1 MPVSQRFLAGA
12 VRLRRLSLAVLCTAP
27 LLLTACGGGG
37 SGDAGTP
44 LSQTYNLDAAIT
56 QAMAKPTQLG
66 PLTTTFQNVVFNLT
80 MTFAPAPDMLFEGV
94 TLKSNLQTVTMT
106 GGNANTSSSST
117 LYYKTGPYFAS
128 GSLDV
133 DGSYTVSVRTGD
145 LPAAA
150 TVGASGLLSTDTIY
164 ADATKAL
171 VVATSVNTWSLESDT
186 ATTVLACLNSVVRDV
201 SPPDTSSQKV
211 CFRINTAGDVSGGRI
226 SISGSGVTLDFR

>member
-1 MPVSQRFLAGA
+1 MSPSTLAGA
-12 VRLRRLSLAVLCTAP
+12 ARLRRISLALLVASP
-27 LLLTACGGGG
+27 LLLTACGGG

-56 QAMAKPTQLG
+56 QALSRPTQLG
-66 PLTTTFQNVVFNLT
+66 PLSTTFQNVVFTLT

-94 TLKSNLQTVTMT
+94 TQKSNLQTVTMT

-145 LPAAA
+145 LPTAA
-150 TVGASGLLSTDTIY
+150 TVGASGLLSTDTVY
-164 ADATKAL
+164 ANASKAL
-171 VVATSVNTWSLESDT
+171 VVATSVTTWSLESDT

-211 CFRINTAGDVSGGRI
+211 CFRINAAGDVSGGRI
-226 SISGSGVTLDFR
+226 GITGSGVSLDFR